1 MNERKHRISLEGNAI
16 DQLGNAFGYFSKK
29 TKTTYAAEL
38 LDSQNPFFVPG
49 TASVAEEKK
58 DRYTELTA
66 AEVQEKVTD
75 KDREEDD
82 GQQDETQ
89 SSDTDESYQPSRSP
103 TITPT
108 KQRALWGPVVAALPN
123 LDAPIESLALNHI
136 YLVRESDN
144 LSSLFSA
151 FGSALWSAVLPN
163 VIQQRV
169 ESKVLRDVFDVAFN
183 IGNMSY
189 VDARYWIL
197 QWHDDLDVKSLM
209 NSMLGTSAL
218 WDSSRDNEAGLIKK
232 RFDPF
237 F

>member
-29 TKTTYAAEL
+29 TKTTY
-38 LDSQNPFFVPG
+38 
-49 TASVAEEKK
+49 ASVAEEKK

-108 KQRALWGPVVAALPN
+108 KQRALWGVIYNTGEGV
-123 LDAPIESLALNHI
+123 LDYP
-136 YLVRESDN
+136 
-144 LSSLFSA
+144 SS
-151 FGSALWSAVLPN
+151 W
-163 VIQQRV
+163 
-169 ESKVLRDVFDVAFN
+169 
-183 IGNMSY
+183 
-189 VDARYWIL
+189 
-197 QWHDDLDVKSLM
+197 
-209 NSMLGTSAL
+209 
-218 WDSSRDNEAGLIKK
+218 
-232 RFDPF
+232 
-237 F
+237 